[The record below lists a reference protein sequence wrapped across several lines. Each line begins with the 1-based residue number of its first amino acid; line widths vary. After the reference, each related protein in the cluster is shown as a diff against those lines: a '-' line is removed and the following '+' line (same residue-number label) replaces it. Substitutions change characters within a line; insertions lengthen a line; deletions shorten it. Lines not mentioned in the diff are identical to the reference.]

1 MEQNRTKQIR
11 IPALVDMH
19 VHFREPG
26 YPQKET
32 IRSGSNAAMC
42 AGYSD
47 VFTMPNLNP
56 APDCIENLQIQ
67 QGIIAR
73 DSLIGVH
80 PYATITL
87 GRKGEGELVNI
98 EQLAPLVAGFS
109 DDGCGVQ
116 SEDLMREAMERCAR
130 VGSMIVEHC
139 EVNSLLH
146 NGYIHAGAYARAHEH
161 RGICSESEWR
171 EVERNIRLSEE
182 TGCRLHICHI
192 STKESVQLVREAK
205 ARGARVTCETAPHYL
220 LLNERCMGEDGCW
233 KMNPPLRGVD
243 DQMALLAGIQD
254 GTIDVI
260 ATDHAPHTAEE
271 KSRGLEHSAFGIGGI
286 ECAFPLMYT
295 YLVRTD
301 FITLERLVELMST
314 RAREITGLPQGTSWT
329 TFEVETPYEI
339 DPDKFLSKGHSTP
352 FAGWTVYGRCIETIY
367 NGVVVFQTSNK

>member
-1 MEQNRTKQIR
+1 MSLSGFIR

-26 YPQKET
+26 FSQKET
-32 IRSGSNAAMC
+32 ILSGSSAAMC
-42 AGYSD
+42 SGYSD

-56 APDCIENLQIQ
+56 APDSIDNLNIQ
-67 QGIIAR
+67 KGIIAR
-73 DSLIGVH
+73 NSLIGVH

-87 GRKGEGELVNI
+87 DCKGEGELVNI
-98 EQLAPLVAGFS
+98 KELAPLVPGFS

-116 SEDLMREAMERCAR
+116 SEDLMRRAMEQCAEA
-130 VGSMIVEHC
+130 GSIIVEHC

-146 NGYIHAGAYARAHEH
+146 NGYIHAGVYARTHGH

-192 STKESVQLVREAK
+192 STKESVQLIREAK
-205 ARGARVTCETAPHYL
+205 ARGVKVTCETAPHYL

-260 ATDHAPHTAEE
+260 ATDHAPHTDEE
-271 KSRGLEHSAFGIGGI
+271 KSRGLEHSAFGIVGI
-286 ECAFPLMYT
+286 ECAFPLTYT
-295 YLVRTD
+295 YLVRTG
-301 FITLERLVELMST
+301 FITLDRLVELMST
-314 RAREITGLPQGTSWT
+314 RAREIMGLPIGTSWA

-339 DPDKFLSKGHSTP
+339 DPRKFISKGHSTP
-352 FAGWTVYGRCIETIY
+352 FAGWQVYGRCTETIY
-367 NGVVVFQTSNK
+367 NGKVVFKETTDK

>member
-1 MEQNRTKQIR
+1 MSLSGFIR

-26 YPQKET
+26 FSQKET
-32 IRSGSNAAMC
+32 ILSGSSAAMC
-42 AGYSD
+42 SGYSD

-56 APDCIENLQIQ
+56 APDSIDNLNIQ
-67 QGIIAR
+67 KGIIAR
-73 DSLIGVH
+73 NSLIGVH

-87 GRKGEGELVNI
+87 DRKGEGELVNI
-98 EQLAPLVAGFS
+98 KELAPLVSGFS

-116 SEDLMREAMERCAR
+116 SEDLMRRAMEQCAEA
-130 VGSMIVEHC
+130 GSIIVEHC

-146 NGYIHAGAYARAHEH
+146 NGYIHAGVYARTHGH

-192 STKESVQLVREAK
+192 STKESVQLIREAK
-205 ARGARVTCETAPHYL
+205 ARGVKVTCETAPHYL

-260 ATDHAPHTAEE
+260 ATDHAPHTDEE
-271 KSRGLEHSAFGIGGI
+271 KSRGLEHSAFGIVGI

-295 YLVRTD
+295 YLVRTG
-301 FITLERLVELMST
+301 FITLDRLVELMST
-314 RAREITGLPQGTSWT
+314 RAREIMGLPIGTSWA

-339 DPDKFLSKGHSTP
+339 DPRKFISKGHSTP
-352 FAGWTVYGRCIETIY
+352 FAGWQVYGRCTETIY
-367 NGVVVFQTSNK
+367 NGKVVFKETTDK

>member
-1 MEQNRTKQIR
+1 MSLSGFIR

-26 YPQKET
+26 FSQKET
-32 IRSGSNAAMC
+32 ILSGSSAAMC
-42 AGYSD
+42 SGYSD

-56 APDCIENLQIQ
+56 APDSIDNLNIQ
-67 QGIIAR
+67 KGIIAR
-73 DSLIGVH
+73 NSLIGVH

-87 GRKGEGELVNI
+87 DRKGEGELVNI
-98 EQLAPLVAGFS
+98 KELAPLVPGFS

-116 SEDLMREAMERCAR
+116 SEDLMRRAMEQCAEA
-130 VGSMIVEHC
+130 GSIIVEHC

-146 NGYIHAGAYARAHEH
+146 NGYIYAGAYARTHGH

-192 STKESVQLVREAK
+192 STKESVQLIREAK
-205 ARGARVTCETAPHYL
+205 ARGVKVTCETAPHYL
-220 LLNERCMGEDGCW
+220 FLNERCMGENGCW

-260 ATDHAPHTAEE
+260 ATDHAPHTDEE
-271 KSRGLEHSAFGIGGI
+271 KSRGLEHSAFGIVGI

-295 YLVRTD
+295 YLVRTG
-301 FITLERLVELMST
+301 FITLDRLVELMST
-314 RAREITGLPQGTSWT
+314 RAREIMGLPIGTSWA

-339 DPDKFLSKGHSTP
+339 DPRKFISKGHSTP
-352 FAGWTVYGRCIETIY
+352 FAGWQVYGRCTETIY
-367 NGVVVFQTSNK
+367 NGKVVFKETTDK